1 MRVSVSNV
9 SWSLARIDWT
19 SSKKSSGSICSSLTS
34 SRSEN
39 SVALGGGLGGYPVTF
54 ERPSEVAVAR
64 PAVLVVGAASRD
76 LVPDDPRGWRLGG
89 AVSFCSL
96 ALARLGF
103 EVRALVGADRVAAE
117 AEELELLRAAG
128 VTLAIADLASGPVF
142 DNVAHLLHA
151 TADPIPL
158 TALPRRWT
166 SGFDAVI
173 FVPVAAEV
181 GDDWAALA
189 TGEPPPVVGIGW
201 QGLLRVLRRGELVRP
216 APPRPSPLLR
226 AATLVVLSREDVD
239 PETSLEELAALLGPT
254 TTLVRTEGVDGGQIL
269 VRDAGRRA
277 SEVRRYPAIPSD
289 QVVDPTGAG
298 DVFLAALLAATLLPE
313 LAAPYDPPAFA
324 AAAASLVVDAPGLA
338 GVPDLAAV
346 RRRLT
351 RAPSRASR

>member
-1 MRVSVSNV
+1 
-9 SWSLARIDWT
+9 
-19 SSKKSSGSICSSLTS
+19 LTS
-34 SRSEN
+34 
-39 SVALGGGLGGYPVTF
+39 
-54 ERPSEVAVAR
+54 ERPAEAAVTR
-64 PAVLVVGAASRD
+64 PVVLVVGAASRD
-76 LVPDDPRGWRLGG
+76 VVPDDPRGWRLGG

-103 EVRALVGADRVAAE
+103 EVRALVGADHEAAE
-117 AEELELLRAAG
+117 ARELEVLRAAG

-151 TADPIPL
+151 TADQIPV

-166 SGFDAVI
+166 PGLHGVL

-181 GDDWAALA
+181 SDDWIAIA
-189 TGEPPPVVGIGW
+189 TGDPPPVVGVGW

-216 APPRPSPLLR
+216 APPRTSPLLR
-226 AATLVVLSREDVD
+226 TATVVVLSREDVE
-239 PETSLEELAALLGPT
+239 PGTTMHELGSLLGPT
-254 TTLVRTEGVDGGQIL
+254 TTLVRTEGVAGGEIL
-269 VRDAGRRA
+269 VRDAGRGA
-277 SEVRRYPAIPSD
+277 GEVRRYPAIPSD

-313 LAAPYDPPAFA
+313 LAEPYEATTFA
-324 AAAASLVVDAPGLA
+324 AAAGSLVVEAPGLA